1 MHFGER
7 LDDATLAEAT
17 EAAVRAPLAIVL
29 GTSLKVPPASTLP
42 GKSGATVICNLQ
54 WTSKDT
60 RAAVVARAECDDF
73 ARRLCDALG
82 VAVPEAGP
90 KREREEEEAPE
101 EPPRFAP
108 MTKAEKRRKKA
119 AAPVPDPDAR
129 LSAKPNRIVDAE

>member
-1 MHFGER
+1 MPLEPRGA
-7 LDDATLAEAT
+7 LGVVPDVDALGADVVDQLPQAEAVGRDV
-17 EAAVRAPLAIVL
+17 AARHAQVAVLVVVPLQVPLGVLPHGVALVRDP
-29 GTSLKVPPASTLP
+29 S
-42 GKSGATVICNLQ
+42 
-54 WTSKDT
+54 
-60 RAAVVARAECDDF
+60 ARLEP
-73 ARRLCDALG
+73 CDALG